1 MCKITLYTL
10 LQTVVAVGV
19 KEEEIVK
26 DDPSTQDELVEVNL
40 VAKDEPCSVFVSKK
54 LSNKEMIAYIDL
66 LIEFRDVLLGAMQKY
81 PDWIPSLLFIT
92 SI

>member
-10 LQTVVAVGV
+10 LQTVIAAG
-19 KEEEIVK
+19 EIVK
-26 DDPSTQDELVEVNL
+26 DDPSTQDELVKVNL
-40 VAKDEPCSVFVSKK
+40 VIKDEPCSVFVSKK

-81 PDWIPSLLFIT
+81 PDWIPSSLFIT

>member
-10 LQTVVAVGV
+10 LPTVIAAR
-19 KEEEIVK
+19 EIVK
-26 DDPSTQDELVEVNL
+26 DDPSTQDEFVEVNL
-40 VAKDEPCSVFVSKK
+40 VTKDEPRFVFVSKK

-66 LIEFRDVLLGAMQKY
+66 IIEFRDVLLGAMQKY
-81 PDWIPSLLFIT
+81 PDWIPPSLFIT